1 MDDVEIETEQPTNA
15 NSAPSSSY
23 RSKRRRIEYY
33 DNVAFMDTNEDILV
47 SQLYPS
53 KKALKQHLGMLA
65 IRKNYE
71 FKVNK
76 SASDRFEVR
85 CVDPNCKWRLRA
97 IKLQDLAYFEVRKF
111 HNEHS
116 CSLDIIHR
124 DHRQASSSLIGQYVK
139 SKFEGGTSRIYRP
152 RDIIDDARVQ
162 LGVNMGY
169 NKAWRAREAGL
180 ETARGLPEE
189 SFAVLPTYYA
199 MLERK
204 NQGTIT
210 HIETDEQNHFL
221 YFFMAIGASIRGF
234 RDSVRPVIAI
244 DGAFLKGKYFG
255 TMFVA
260 ACQDGENQIY
270 LLAFGVVDSENDA
283 SWSWFLTKLR
293 GAIGVVENLIF
304 ISDRH
309 GSIAKAVDNVFP
321 EAHHGVCIFHI
332 ANNLQSKFGK
342 KMKILK
348 LYYTATKKYQVSE
361 FNTLMDDIRKI
372 KDGEVCKY
380 LEDIGC
386 HKWARG
392 HFMGYRYNMM
402 TSNIAESMNSKLKDA
417 RKLPITALVDHLRE
431 VLQQWFVERRDAASS
446 LNTHLTK
453 WAEDKVYKNNN
464 SGSHMRMSPIDLY
477 AFQIHDQSQTF
488 TVDLN
493 NMTCT
498 CREFDLDRLPC
509 AHATVACRTK
519 GISVYSMCSQFYT
532 ANALM
537 LAYAEPIWPVG
548 NKSEW
553 DVAEDVQNKIVL
565 PPIRQV
571 VPGRRKAVRIP
582 SVGEDAIRKKCT
594 RCGEGGHNRATCQNP
609 IPLV

>member
-1 MDDVEIETEQPTNA
+1 MEIVDNEDVASWVYDSLSVQPNKIPLYITLERSLSRSVSEGSQDMNNRSDPSFQYDDVDSTIFSTELDDQSPIAVSSPHEQIIVNFDLDNADNVSYGSREEDENPTHGVEINVSVQPLDDNFA
-15 NSAPSSSY
+15 SSSSY
-23 RSKRRRIEYY
+23 RSKKRRTE
-33 DNVAFMDTNEDILV
+33 DFENVTIVDTNEDILV
-47 SQLYPS
+47 GQLYPS

-71 FKVNK
+71 FKVK
-76 SASDRFEVR
+76 RSTSDRFEVG
-85 CVDPNCKWRLRA
+85 CLDPSCKWRLRA
-97 IKLQDLAYFEVRKF
+97 VKLQELTYFEVRKF

-116 CSLDIIHR
+116 CSLDIMHR
-124 DHRQASSSLIGQYVK
+124 DHRQASSSLIGQFVK

-152 RDIIDDARVQ
+152 RDIIDDACVQ

-169 NKAWRAREAGL
+169 NKAWRAREAAL
-180 ETARGLPEE
+180 EIARGSPEG
-189 SFAVLPTYYA
+189 SFAILPAYCA

-204 NQGTIT
+204 NQ
-210 HIETDEQNHFL
+210 
-221 YFFMAIGASIRGF
+221 
-234 RDSVRPVIAI
+234 
-244 DGAFLKGKYFG
+244 GKYFG

-270 LLAFGVVDSENDA
+270 PLAFGVVDSENDA

-293 GAIGVVENLIF
+293 GAIGVVENLVF

-309 GSIAKAVDNVFP
+309 GSIAKAVDIVFP
-321 EAHHGVCIFHI
+321 EAHHGACIFHI

-342 KMKILK
+342 KRKILM
-348 LYYTATKKYQVSE
+348 LYHTAAKKYQVSE

-386 HKWARG
+386 HKWARA

-402 TSNIAESMNSKLKDA
+402 TSNIAESMNAKLKEA

-453 WAEDKVYKNNN
+453 WAENKVRKNNN
-464 SGSHMRMSPIDLY
+464 SGLHMRVSPIDLY

-493 NMTCT
+493 NITCT

-509 AHATVACRTK
+509 AHATVACRFK
-519 GISVYSMCSQFYT
+519 GVSVYSMCSQFYT

-537 LAYAEPIWPVG
+537 LAYA
-548 NKSEW
+548 
-553 DVAEDVQNKIVL
+553 
-565 PPIRQV
+565 
-571 VPGRRKAVRIP
+571 
-582 SVGEDAIRKKCT
+582 
-594 RCGEGGHNRATCQNP
+594 
-609 IPLV
+609 